1 MAELALQG
9 DIECLPVPPD
19 TFRGERKARSQEA
32 LLART
37 SRKIGRRLPCSVF
50 LAAVFA
56 AAAAFEGWR
65 WYEGASTAATTL
77 REAAVGTGIY
87 VGTAL
92 NSMYQSDATYSQTA
106 AKEFS
111 LMTEGASTAA
121 TTLREAAVGTGIYVG
136 TALNSMYQSDATY
149 SQTAAKEFSLMTPA
163 NGCKMNFV
171 AVDFTRSDYTRC
183 KSLVDYAKKNSM
195 AFRAHGLIWGAPRT
209 HNPAFVR
216 KETNATVLE
225 EYMLRYINETMAN
238 IGSYPFAWDV
248 VNEAVE
254 NDEPQTIKTSPWSAI
269 DGFICKAFKAARKAQ
284 PNAQLF
290 YNDYKHAAMAG
301 KYKTKSDKVYE
312 MVKTLKE
319 NNCGIDGVGFQNHI
333 DISYTDE
340 NIEAIR
346 SNMQR
351 YNDIGIKVH
360 ITEMDVRCNHS
371 AIYTDVCNVPN
382 RTWNTMMLQR
392 QAEIYS
398 KLLKVC
404 LEEPNC
410 LSFESW
416 GYTDAHFYQRPPAGG
431 RRSGHRPAPQNP
443 YIMDAHYGKKPAYD
457 AMLATLNSWDKSS
470 SVSQYKL
477 NPFFNKSG
485 S

>member
-1 MAELALQG
+1 M
-9 DIECLPVPPD
+9 
-19 TFRGERKARSQEA
+19 
-32 LLART
+32 
-37 SRKIGRRLPCSVF
+37 
-50 LAAVFA
+50 
-56 AAAAFEGWR
+56 
-65 WYEGASTAATTL
+65 
-77 REAAVGTGIY
+77 REAAAGTGIY

-92 NSMYQSDATYSQTA
+92 NSMY
-106 AKEFS
+106 
-111 LMTEGASTAA
+111 L
-121 TTLREAAVGTGIYVG
+121 
-136 TALNSMYQSDATY
+136 SDATY
-149 SQTAAKEFSLMTPA
+149 SQTAAKEFSLMTPE

-195 AFRAHGLIWGAPRT
+195 AFRAHVLIWGTPGT

-254 NDEPQTIKTSPWSAI
+254 NNEPQTIKTSPWSAI

-312 MVKTLKE
+312 IVKTLKE

-360 ITEMDVRCNHS
+360 ITEMDVRCNHTVWF
-371 AIYTDVCNVPN
+371 TDVCNVPK
-382 RTWNTMMLQR
+382 TWNTMMLQR

-416 GYTDAHFYQRPPAGG
+416 AYTDAHFYLPAKTGG
-431 RRSGHRPAPQNP
+431 RRSGNRAGAQNP